1 MDLIRA
7 VIVLVATMT
16 VLTVSGCGL
25 FDGYKCPDDMDAWVK
40 YELFM
45 GRSGPGGA
53 LVDDTEWTAFLNET
67 VTPRFPDGLTVI
79 DGSGQWRG
87 ESGEIQQED
96 SKVLIIL
103 SPRGDEVNY
112 LIDEVSEEYKRQ
124 FDQESVL
131 KVVSN
136 ACVGF

>member
-1 MDLIRA
+1 
-7 VIVLVATMT
+7 
-16 VLTVSGCGL
+16 
-25 FDGYKCPDDMDAWVK
+25 
-40 YELFM
+40 M
-45 GRSGPGGA
+45 GSILER
-53 LVDDTEWTAFLNET
+53 D
-67 VTPRFPDGLTVI
+67 VTPRFPDGLTVV

-103 SPRGDEVNY
+103 SPRGDEANY

>member
-1 MDLIRA
+1 MICATTLDIRQRGINA
-7 VIVLVATMT
+7 WIVTCARLVQHRSDPC
-16 VLTVSGCGL
+16 VS
-25 FDGYKCPDDMDAWVK
+25 
-40 YELFM
+40 
-45 GRSGPGGA
+45 
-53 LVDDTEWTAFLNET
+53 N
-67 VTPRFPDGLTVI
+67 
-79 DGSGQWRG
+79 
-87 ESGEIQQED
+87 

-103 SPRGDEVNY
+103 SPRGDEANY